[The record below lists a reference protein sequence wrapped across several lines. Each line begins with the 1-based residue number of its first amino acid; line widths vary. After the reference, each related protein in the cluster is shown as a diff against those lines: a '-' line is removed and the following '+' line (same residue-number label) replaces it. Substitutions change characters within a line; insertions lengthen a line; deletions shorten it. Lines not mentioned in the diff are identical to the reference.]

1 MQNRSKPP
9 CAERCWELWRQDDN
23 GVKAMISSF
32 PDRGSAEAALVR
44 FESTPHKQTYWIEE
58 KTSKE
63 RSPAKKPGSP
73 SRRK

>member
-1 MQNRSKPP
+1 
-9 CAERCWELWRQDDN
+9 
-23 GVKAMISSF
+23 MISSF